1 MAAVAGTG
9 RAGATHPPVV
19 LTAGQVVTLRDEHG
33 ALRRYV
39 IVGVEHGR
47 DGRINLHLKPAL

>member
-1 MAAVAGTG
+1 MSANQ
-9 RAGATHPPVV
+9 RAGAAAPVV